1 MVSKPEVVKTETK
14 EATPV
19 PPPEP
24 APNGNKKEKE
34 TAKPTEEKESK
45 KESST
50 PIIPPPVATIVTTT
64 KSGRAS
70 KPSTPALV
78 STFAEA
84 SAVRSR
90 PSRNTDIITATA
102 KRSHKKGA
110 SSVSA
115 SAVALAAKL
124 AAAEEAHSSA
134 PEDEDEGEE
143 PRYCYCNNVSYG
155 EMVACDADGCAR
167 EWFHLGCVGLKVAP
181 KGNGKLTP
189 SLPCSSPT
197 TAHLHSHGAID
208 DMLTFR
214 PISEMVLRGLQK
226 AIKIRREEGQRA
238 IDVARL
244 DSSTFFFLIRPGC
257 RCCLLDS
264 NPRRDMPKP
273 EAPGGFGRPG
283 QRFQADAK
291 HIGGKG
297 RQPEQLVFRESGII
311 LIQGTG

>member
-1 MVSKPEVVKTETK
+1 MVSKPEVVKTETE

-34 TAKPTEEKESK
+34 TAKATEEKESR

-50 PIIPPPVATIVTTT
+50 PIIPPPVATAVTTT

-90 PSRNTDIITATA
+90 PSRNTDIAATTTA

-155 EMVACDADGCAR
+155 EMVACDADGCVR

-189 SLPCSSPT
+189 SLPVPR
-197 TAHLHSHGAID
+197 L
-208 DMLTFR
+208 LLL
-214 PISEMVLRGLQK
+214 ISL
-226 AIKIRREEGQRA
+226 
-238 IDVARL
+238 
-244 DSSTFFFLIRPGC
+244 S
-257 RCCLLDS
+257 RCD
-264 NPRRDMPKP
+264 
-273 EAPGGFGRPG
+273 
-283 QRFQADAK
+283 
-291 HIGGKG
+291 
-297 RQPEQLVFRESGII
+297 
-311 LIQGTG
+311 